1 MLDKKEVLKG
11 RESDIWFSGYAEGS
25 KDAVRQMA
33 GAATAYEE
41 ETPEE
46 VNSQAYQKGYS
57 AGVKYMYYNIMQKL
71 YEEDKPLTLDEFAK
85 QEELWESIG
94 EPMTQEELDELHC
107 VEEDFEL
114 DEVFDEGFNIGYD
127 CGHDDGYSEG
137 FDCGYK
143 EAGLYNVILD
153 GEVLDEIYDF
163 KEQILGFR
171 KEPWSE
177 NHEHNKMVF
186 EIHRGLIDLAE
197 TWVMNQIWDYWY
209 KRKEELENE

>member
-1 MLDKKEVLKG
+1 MKNEYVGEDFKIFMDGYKEG
-11 RESDIWFSGYAEGS
+11 C
-25 KDAVRQMA
+25 KDTTTELCSRNL
-33 GAATAYEE
+33 T
-41 ETPEE
+41 
-46 VNSQAYQKGYS
+46 
-57 AGVKYMYYNIMQKL
+57 
-71 YEEDKPLTLDEFAK
+71 EEDWDSL
-85 QEELWESIG
+85 G

-143 EAGLYNVILD
+143 EAQEYNVILD
-153 GEVLDEIYDF
+153 GEILDSIYDF
-163 KEQILGFR
+163 KEQILAYR

-177 NHEHNKMVF
+177 NHEHNHMVF
-186 EIHRGLIDLAE
+186 EIHRGLIDLTE
-197 TWVMNQIWDYWY
+197 KWVMNQIWDYWY